1 MGYGFHLV
9 NHPPFKELGAVETAA
24 VLALLTKHSP
34 EVQTHMDILSEA
46 CDTQVCEHV
55 NCDMMESEVWYYGL
69 EFMTEWF
76 NHLGLGNTPATT
88 QAYVY
93 YHNNPHDGDVA
104 YVFVCKEPGDVVN
117 RVEAK
122 RIEMSHG

>member
-1 MGYGFHLV
+1 MGYGFHLA
-9 NHPPFKELGAVETAA
+9 NHPPFKALGAVETAA
-24 VLALLTKHSP
+24 VLALLEKHSP

-55 NCDMMESEVWYYGL
+55 NCDMMESEVWFYGL
-69 EFMTEWF
+69 EFMRDWTLRVANGEK
-76 NHLGLGNTPATT
+76 LD
-88 QAYVY
+88 AYVY
-93 YHNNPHDGDVA
+93 YHGRVDKPYEGDVA
-104 YVFVCKEPGDVVN
+104 YVFLCKEPGDVVN